1 MPEEIN
7 GLPLHILLVHVV
19 VILVPVSAAAAV
31 LSGIWPVARRRL
43 GIVTPLMALAALIAV
58 PVTGQAGLWL
68 QARVAP
74 TPLIAAHVAL
84 GNTLLPWVI
93 AVFVTSVAQWVW
105 FLLRSRAGTP
115 RRRGLAQRVVGL
127 VLLAAVLVASVGSV
141 VQVVQIGESGSR
153 AVWTGRFSET
163 PLG

>member
-1 MPEEIN
+1 MPEEFN
-7 GLPLHILLVHVV
+7 GLPLHILFVHVV

-43 GIVTPLMALAALIAV
+43 GVVTPLMALAALIAV
-58 PVTGQAGLWL
+58 PVTMQAGLWL

-74 TPLIAAHVAL
+74 TPLIATHVAL
-84 GNTLLPWVI
+84 ANTLLPWVI
-93 AVFVTSVAQWVW
+93 AVFVTSLAQWVW
-105 FLLRSRAGTP
+105 FLARSRAATP
-115 RRRGLAQRVVGL
+115 RRRGTAQRIVGL

-141 VQVVQIGESGSR
+141 VTVVQVGEAGSR
-153 AVWTGRFSET
+153 AVWTGKFSET